1 LWLESSEPRRSGEM
15 NYFLMVHDML
25 NKLFI
30 AIATLLA
37 GMHIAL
43 AEVDVNKGD
52 QSALD
57 GVKGLGPN
65 TSKAILAERSKGGSF
80 KDWPDF
86 QARVKGI
93 REKSAMKLSD
103 AGLTVNG
110 LSKSTKLPA
119 SK

>member
-1 LWLESSEPRRSGEM
+1 
-15 NYFLMVHDML
+15 ML
-25 NKLFI
+25 KKIFI
-30 AIATLLA
+30 GIATLLA
-37 GMHIAL
+37 GMQIAL

-52 QSALD
+52 RAALD
-57 GVKGLGPN
+57 GVKGLGPT

-110 LSKSTKLPA
+110 LSKSAKVPV

>member
-1 LWLESSEPRRSGEM
+1 MS
-15 NYFLMVHDML
+15 YFLTAHDMF
-25 NKLFI
+25 KKIFI

-37 GMHIAL
+37 GMHLAL
-43 AEVDVNKGD
+43 AEVEVNKSD

-57 GVKGLGPN
+57 GVKGLGPT

-110 LSKSTKLPA
+110 LSKSAKIPV